1 MTTLKNSGL
10 LGLVK
15 EEMEVSLK
23 EIEEKLEEY
32 VDNPEHSQQQIK
44 ICCHNLHQIGGV
56 CRVVGM
62 PSASMLVDEMEEITN
77 NISMKDET
85 TRDLYLEGLGQGV
98 TMLTRYLAYVELS
111 QKLMPE
117 TLLPT
122 INEVRLINNKSSLPE
137 NYFFDFTVSP
147 KDLLLKLP
155 KVNIDAVESDQKT
168 LANSS
173 RRLRKMYQIGL
184 LGVIK
189 NENLNPNLKLM
200 HRALSR
206 IVKISGD
213 VKATPFLQLGIG
225 VVESF
230 HDGDVEVN
238 RNRKMLLG
246 KLDRVLKGLALDTE
260 KTLDAES
267 SENLIKE
274 CIYIISLGQ
283 NKADLFYKSKL
294 GLENKLSDK
303 VIRTHLRCM
312 TGPDGSAIN
321 AIVVALQEELL
332 IVKEALDL
340 SNRGKLDDQL
350 QDLMDKLY
358 QIAKTLV
365 VLELDKTSEEIVQWT
380 EKLSELSGD
389 DEVTTEEILSNVADL
404 LFRIENSVNHMLT
417 IKITA
422 SDDEIESEE
431 DQEAKI
437 SSTIYDEAKTIVVK
451 ESRLGI
457 TDAKNAI
464 TSYMDAGWDV
474 SHLVDVPETL
484 NSVSGALLYL
494 KLSRASLVFNESKVF
509 IQERL
514 LESEVEKPNA
524 HMMETLADALSS
536 IDYYLESLEGHK
548 PIGDSVLL
556 IAEESMNELGYP
568 VAAV

>member
-1 MTTLKNSGL
+1 MTTLKDSGL

-15 EEMEVSLK
+15 DEMDLSLQ
-23 EIEEKLEEY
+23 EIEVKLEEFM
-32 VDNPEHSQQQIK
+32 DDPEQGQPQLK
-44 ICCHNLHQIGGV
+44 ICNHNLHQIGGV

-62 PSASMLVDEMEEITN
+62 PSASMLVDEMEEITK
-77 NISMKDET
+77 NISKKDEVT
-85 TRDLYLEGLGQGV
+85 QEAHLEGLGQGV
-98 TMLTRYLAYVELS
+98 TMLTRYLAYVQLS

-117 TLLPT
+117 ILLPT
-122 INEVRLINNKSSLPE
+122 INEIRLINNKSSLPE
-137 NYFFDFTVSP
+137 NYFFDFTISP
-147 KDLLLKLP
+147 QDLLLKLP
-155 KVNIDAVESDQKT
+155 KVSNDAVESDQKK
-168 LANSS
+168 LADSS

-206 IVKISGD
+206 IVKLSGD
-213 VKATPFLQLGIG
+213 VKVTPLLQLGIG

-230 HDGDVEVN
+230 HDGDVELN

-246 KLDRVLKGLALDTE
+246 KLDRVLKGLVLNTVD
-260 KTLDAES
+260 TLDIEAFED
-267 SENLIKE
+267 ITKE
-274 CIYIISLGQ
+274 CVYIISLGQ
-283 NKADLFYKSKL
+283 NKADLFYKSQL
-294 GLENKLSDK
+294 NLESKLSDK

-350 QDLMDKLY
+350 QDLIDKLY
-358 QIAKTLV
+358 QISKTLM
-365 VLELDKTSEEIVQWT
+365 VLELDKTSDEIVRWT
-380 EKLSELSGD
+380 EKLSELTGD
-389 DEVTTEEILSNVADL
+389 DEATAEEIFSNVADL

-422 SDDEIESEE
+422 SDDEIESDEA
-431 DQEAKI
+431 QEAKI

-509 IQERL
+509 VQERL
-514 LESEVEKPNA
+514 LESEVEKPNPQ
-524 HMMETLADALSS
+524 MMETLADALSS
-536 IDYYLESLEGHK
+536 IDYYLESMEDNK
-548 PIGDSVLL
+548 PIGESVLL

>member
-1 MTTLKNSGL
+1 MTTIKNSGL

-15 EEMEVSLK
+15 EEMEVSLQ
-23 EIEEKLEEY
+23 EIEEKLEEF
-32 VDNPEHSQQQIK
+32 VDNPEHGQQQIK

-62 PSASMLVDEMEEITN
+62 PAATMLVDEMEEITK
-77 NISMKDET
+77 NISMKDEN
-85 TRDLYLEGLGQGV
+85 TRELHLEALGQGV
-98 TMLTRYLAYVELS
+98 TMLTRYLAYVALS

-117 TLLPT
+117 ILLPT
-122 INEVRLINNKSSLPE
+122 INEVRFINNKPRLPE
-137 NYFFDFTVSP
+137 NYFFDFTITP
-147 KDLLLKLP
+147 QDLMLKLP
-155 KVNIDAVESDQKT
+155 KVGNNEVAPDHKKLTDY
-168 LANSS
+168 S
-173 RRLRKMYQIGL
+173 RRLRKMYQVGL
-184 LGVIK
+184 LGVIR
-189 NENLNPNLKLM
+189 NENFNPNLKLM
-200 HRALSR
+200 RRALSR
-206 IVKISGD
+206 LVKLSGD
-213 VKATPFLQLGIG
+213 VKVTPILQLGVG
-225 VVESF
+225 VIESF

-238 RNRKMLLG
+238 RNRKILLG
-246 KLDRVLKGLALDTE
+246 KLDRVLKGLVLETVE
-260 KTLDAES
+260 TLNIEP
-267 SENLIKE
+267 SEDLVKE

-283 NKADLFYKSKL
+283 SKADLLYKSHLNLESKL
-294 GLENKLSDK
+294 TDK
-303 VIRTHLRCM
+303 MIRTHLKCM

-321 AIVVALQEELL
+321 AIVAALQEELL

-350 QDLMDKLY
+350 QDLVDKLY
-358 QIAKTLV
+358 LIAKTLS

-389 DEVTTEEILSNVADL
+389 DEGTAEEIFSNVADL

-422 SDDEIESEE
+422 SEDEIESEE
-431 DQEAKI
+431 EQEAKI
-437 SSTIYDEAKTIVVK
+437 SSSIYDEAKNIVVK

-457 TDAKNAI
+457 TNAKNAI

-514 LESEVEKPNA
+514 LESEAEKPNA

-536 IDYYLESLEGHK
+536 IDYYLEGMEDQK